1 MLPAVVVWSSNHW
14 TTGEFL
20 HITFFLMHCLNL
32 ICYYFIQK
40 IYVYINKWSKL
51 LLYFTI
57 LWVWYQAMSPHKM
70 GWVTFPALWLW
81 KLVSGTAS
89 GCEREVRRPHPR
101 LWSGSYRA
109 HRDCLFLIPNLKSF
123 GVTASLRGT
132 SSPCSISQL
141 VSPRPKSLKKNT
153 NKTRLP
159 SSFHSASRS
168 SQV

>member
-1 MLPAVVVWSSNHW
+1 MRTQWAPTHKEVTIGRWEAKGGICSSQGGQAVPCSS
-14 TTGEFL
+14 
-20 HITFFLMHCLNL
+20 CSCDSPLN
-32 ICYYFIQK
+32 
-40 IYVYINKWSKL
+40 
-51 LLYFTI
+51 
-57 LWVWYQAMSPHKM
+57 PM

-153 NKTRLP
+153 NKTRRP